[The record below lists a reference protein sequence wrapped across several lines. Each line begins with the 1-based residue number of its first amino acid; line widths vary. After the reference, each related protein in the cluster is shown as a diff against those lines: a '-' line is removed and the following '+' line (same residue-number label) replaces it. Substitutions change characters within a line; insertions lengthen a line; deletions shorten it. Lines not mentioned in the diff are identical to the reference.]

1 MNIVLFSQLKQRKIY
16 NPIKDITSGIVIAL
30 VSIPIAMGYA
40 QIAGLPAIYGLY
52 GSFLPILIYAFMTT
66 SPQFAIGVD
75 AMPAAMVGTLI
86 TSLALD
92 PGSDKVMSLVPT
104 ISFLVGIWFIIFY
117 FVKAGR
123 VVKYISVPVM
133 SGFISGVGFTII
145 LMQIPKLFGGNP
157 GTGVLLALLINIASE
172 FEHFNLLSAVL
183 GIGTIVIILICKK
196 YLPKIPM
203 TVIMMVVGAIL
214 QIVIKL
220 DRFGVKLLPAVPSG
234 LPQLLIPNLSCIS
247 GNLVTII
254 FESFSIAAVIMAQ
267 TLLATNNYAS
277 KYGDNVDNG
286 RELLSYAGMN
296 FASALVGC
304 CPING
309 SVSRSGMAD
318 SLGVRSQLMS
328 ISAGITMILILLF
341 GTPVLQF
348 LPVPVLTGIVMTAL
362 IGILDFKMFS
372 RLWQTCK
379 SEWVIFMLS
388 FVGVL
393 VLGTVNGVIVGC
405 ALSFWEVSVRAASP
419 PTCFVGRIP
428 GRGNFHSL
436 NRNTHAHPIENTVI
450 YRFSGN
456 LFFANI
462 DKFEND
468 IMSAIKEDTHQI
480 VVDARGIGSIDVTAV
495 DRLISFAEQM
505 NRKGI
510 KFYVTEHESSLNDQ
524 IRAYG
529 GEKLLDS
536 GVVRRTITL
545 ALRDA
550 GLEKPYKLEDID
562 LNNEIS
568 YMESEEKLAEFEWA
582 FGEDA
587 EDRLKR
593 LANDA
598 ADELVEQIAK
608 HEEHISVFENHGAT
622 TKWGMLGLFDEH
634 EFWDFLEARFDDMA
648 QDGVISEE
656 DAEWINDR
664 IEARRLKGEQRLSEL
679 NPRAIRLLSKHREKI
694 LEYLKN
700 RDPESYEHMSKIIKH
715 IHENDS
721 ANNASDDELHNL

>member
-1 MNIVLFSQLKQRKIY
+1 MLLEQIRHRKIH
-16 NPIKDITSGIVIAL
+16 NPFKDITSGIIIAL

-40 QIAGLPAIYGLY
+40 QIAGLPVIYGLY
-52 GSFLPILIYAFMTT
+52 GSFLPILIYALMTT

-86 TSLALD
+86 TTLALE
-92 PGSDKVMSLVPT
+92 PSSDKVMTLVPT
-104 ISFLVGIWFIIFY
+104 VSLLVGIWFIIFY

-133 SGFISGVGFTII
+133 GGFISGVGFTII

-157 GTGVLLALLINIASE
+157 GTGVLLTLLINIVSE
-172 FEHFNLLSAVL
+172 MKNFNMLSAVL
-183 GIGTIVIILICKK
+183 GIGTVIIILVCKK
-196 YLPKIPM
+196 YIPKIPM
-203 TVIMMVVGAIL
+203 TVVMMIIGAFL
-214 QIVIKL
+214 QIIVKL
-220 DRFGVKLLPAVPSG
+220 DRFGVKLLPTVSAG
-234 LPQLLIPNLSCIS
+234 LPKLIIPDISCIS
-247 GNLVTII
+247 GNAITII
-254 FESFSIAAVIMAQ
+254 LESFSIAAVIMAQ
-267 TLLATNNYAS
+267 TLLATNSYAA
-277 KYGDNVDNG
+277 KYGDNIDNG

-296 FASALVGC
+296 FASSLVGC

-328 ISAGITMILILLF
+328 ISAGITMILILLL

-362 IGILDFKMFS
+362 IGILDFKMFK
-372 RLWQTCK
+372 RLWKTCK

-388 FVGVL
+388 FIGVL

-405 ALSFWEVSVRAASP
+405 VLSFWEVSVRAASP

-428 GRGNFHSL
+428 GHGNFHSL
-436 NRNTHAHPIENTVI
+436 NRNTHARPIANTVI

-468 IMSAIKEDTHQI
+468 ILSAIKDDTHQV
-480 VVDARGIGSIDVTAV
+480 VVDARGIGNIDVTAV
-495 DRLISFAEQM
+495 DRLISFTEQM
-505 NRKGI
+505 NRRSI
-510 KFYVTEHESSLNDQ
+510 KFYITEHESSLNDQ
-524 IRAYG
+524 IRTLG

-550 GLEKPYKLEDID
+550 GLEKPYTLEGADITD
-562 LNNEIS
+562 NTA

-587 EDRLKR
+587 EDRLKK
-593 LANDA
+593 LADA
-598 ADELVEQIAK
+598 TADELVEQITN
-608 HEEHISVFENHGAT
+608 HEEHISVLEDHGAT

-634 EFWDFLEARFDDMA
+634 EFWDFLEVRIDDMVK
-648 QDGVISEE
+648 DGVMSDE
-656 DAEWINDR
+656 DATWIKER

-679 NPRAIRLLSKHREKI
+679 NPKAIKILSKHRERI
-694 LEYLKN
+694 LKHVKDK
-700 RDPESYEHMSKIIKH
+700 DPEAYEHMKKIITQ
-715 IHENDS
+715 IHDTNNDTNS
-721 ANNASDDELHNL
+721 QA

>member
-1 MNIVLFSQLKQRKIY
+1 MLLEQIRHRKIH
-16 NPIKDITSGIVIAL
+16 NPLKDITSGIIIAL

-40 QIAGLPAIYGLY
+40 QIAGLPVIYGLY
-52 GSFLPILIYAFMTT
+52 GSFLPILIYALTTT

-86 TSLALD
+86 TTLALE
-92 PGSDKVMSLVPT
+92 PGSDKVMTLVPT
-104 ISFLVGIWFIIFY
+104 VSLLVGIWFIIFY

-133 SGFISGVGFTII
+133 GGFISGVGFTII

-157 GTGVLLALLINIASE
+157 GTGVLLTLLINIVSE
-172 FEHFNLLSAVL
+172 MKNFNMLSAVL
-183 GIGTIVIILICKK
+183 GIGTVIIILVCKK
-196 YLPKIPM
+196 YIPKIPM
-203 TVIMMVVGAIL
+203 TVVMMIIGAFL
-214 QIVIKL
+214 QIIVKL
-220 DRFGVKLLPAVPSG
+220 DRFGVKLLPTVSAG
-234 LPQLLIPNLSCIS
+234 LPKLIIPDISCIS
-247 GNLVTII
+247 GNAITII
-254 FESFSIAAVIMAQ
+254 LESFSIAAVIMAQ
-267 TLLATNNYAS
+267 TLLATNSYAA
-277 KYGDNVDNG
+277 KYGDNIDNG

-296 FASALVGC
+296 FASAIVGC

-362 IGILDFKMFS
+362 IGILDFKMFK
-372 RLWQTCK
+372 RLWKTCK

-388 FVGVL
+388 FIGVL

-405 ALSFWEVSVRAASP
+405 VLSFWEVSVRAASP

-428 GRGNFHSL
+428 GHGNFHSL
-436 NRNTHAHPIENTVI
+436 NRNTHARPIVNTVI

-468 IMSAIKEDTHQI
+468 ILTAIKEDTWQV
-480 VVDARGIGSIDVTAV
+480 VVDARGVGSIDVTAV

-505 NRKGI
+505 NRRGI
-510 KFYVTEHESSLNDQ
+510 KFYITEHESSLNDQ
-524 IRAYG
+524 IRTLG

-536 GVVRRTITL
+536 GVIRRTITL

-550 GLEKPYKLEDID
+550 GLEKPYQLEDTEVTD
-562 LNNEIS
+562 EIA

-582 FGEDA
+582 FGKEA
-587 EDRLKR
+587 EDRLKK
-593 LANDA
+593 LADA
-598 ADELVEQIAK
+598 TADELVEQIAK
-608 HEEHISVFENHGAT
+608 HEEHISVLEDHGAT
-622 TKWGMLGLFDEH
+622 TQWGMLGLFDEH

-648 QDGVISEE
+648 EDGVMSEE
-656 DAEWINDR
+656 DAAWIKDR

-679 NPRAIRLLSKHREKI
+679 NPRAIKILSKHRERI
-694 LEYLKN
+694 LKHVKD
-700 RDPESYEHMSKIIKH
+700 RDPDAYEHMKRIITH
-715 IHENDS
+715 MHEMQNEIDKNS
-721 ANNASDDELHNL
+721 

>member
-203 TVIMMVVGAIL
+203 TVFMMVVGAIL

-220 DRFGVKLLPAVPSG
+220 DRFGVKLLPAVSSG
-234 LPQLLIPNLSCIS
+234 LPQLLIPNLRCIS

-286 RELLSYAGMN
+286 KELLSYAGMN

-388 FVGVL
+388 FAGVL
-393 VLGTVNGVIVGC
+393 ALGTVNGVIVGC

-436 NRNTHAHPIENTVI
+436 NRNTHAHPIKNTVI

-468 IMSAIKEDTHQI
+468 IMSAIKEDTHQV

-721 ANNASDDELHNL
+721 ANNVSEDE

>member
-1 MNIVLFSQLKQRKIY
+1 MLFNQIRYKKIS
-16 NPIKDITSGIVIAL
+16 NPIKDITSGIIIAL

-40 QIAGLPAIYGLY
+40 QIAGLPVIYGLY

-66 SPQFAIGVD
+66 SPQFAVGVD
-75 AMPAAMVGTLI
+75 AMPAAMVGTLL
-86 TSLALD
+86 TTLVLE
-92 PGSDKVMSLVPT
+92 PGSDKVITLVPVV
-104 ISFLVGIWFIIFY
+104 SLLVGIWFVIFY

-133 SGFISGVGFTII
+133 GGFISGVGFTII

-157 GTGVLLALLINIASE
+157 GTGVLLTLLVNIASE
-172 FEHFNLLSAVL
+172 CKHFNILSAVL
-183 GIGTIVIILICKK
+183 GIGTVVIILVCKK
-196 YLPKIPM
+196 YIPKIPM
-203 TVIMMVVGAIL
+203 TVVMMVVGALL
-214 QIVIKL
+214 QVVVKL
-220 DRFGVKLLPAVPSG
+220 DRFGVKLLPTADSG
-234 LPQLLIPNLSCIS
+234 LPRLIIPDIKCIS
-247 GNLVTII
+247 GNAITII
-254 FESFSIAAVIMAQ
+254 LESFSIAAVIMAQ
-267 TLLATNNYAS
+267 TLLATNNYAT

-296 FASALVGC
+296 FASAIVGC

-328 ISAGITMILILLF
+328 ISAGITMILILLL

-362 IGILDFKMFS
+362 IGILDFKMLK
-372 RLWQTCK
+372 RLWKTCK
-379 SEWVIFMLS
+379 SECVIFMLS
-388 FVGVL
+388 FIGVL

-405 ALSFWEVSVRAASP
+405 VLSFWEVSVRAASP

-428 GRGNFHSL
+428 GHGNFHSL
-436 NRNTHAHPIENTVI
+436 DRNTHARPIANTVI

-468 IMSAIKEDTHQI
+468 ILSAIKEDTHQV
-480 VVDARGIGSIDVTAV
+480 VVDARGIGSIDVTVV
-495 DRLISFAEQM
+495 DRLISFADQM
-505 NRKGI
+505 HRRGI
-510 KFYVTEHESSLNDQ
+510 KFYITEHESSLNDQ
-524 IRAYG
+524 IRILG
-529 GEKLLDS
+529 GDKLLDS
-536 GVVRRTITL
+536 GVIRRTITL

-550 GLEKPYKLEDID
+550 GLEKPYELENTEAADDI
-562 LNNEIS
+562 E

-587 EDRLKR
+587 EDRLKK
-593 LANDA
+593 LADAA
-598 ADELVEQIAK
+598 ADELVEQVTN
-608 HEEHISVFENHGAT
+608 HEEHISVLENHGAT
-622 TKWGMLGLFDEH
+622 TKWGMLGLFDEQ

-648 QDGVISEE
+648 EDGVMLDE
-656 DAEWINDR
+656 DAEWIKDR

-679 NPRAIRLLSKHREKI
+679 NPKAIKILSKHRERVLNHI
-694 LEYLKN
+694 KN
-700 RDPESYEHMSKIIKH
+700 RDPEAYEHMRNIITH
-715 IHENDS
+715 IQETRKDS
-721 ANNASDDELHNL
+721 

>member
-1 MNIVLFSQLKQRKIY
+1 MLLDQIKHRKIH
-16 NPIKDITSGIVIAL
+16 NPIKDITSGIIIAL

-40 QIAGLPAIYGLY
+40 QIAGLPVIYGLY
-52 GSFLPILIYAFMTT
+52 GSFLPILIYGLMTT

-86 TSLALD
+86 TTLVLE
-92 PGSDKVMSLVPT
+92 PGSNKVMTLVPT
-104 ISFLVGIWFIIFY
+104 VSLLVGIWFIIFY

-133 SGFISGVGFTII
+133 GGFISGVGFTII

-157 GTGVLLALLINIASE
+157 GTGVLSTLLINIFSE
-172 FEHFNLLSAVL
+172 LNHFNILSAVL
-183 GIGTIVIILICKK
+183 GIGTVVIILVCKK
-196 YLPKIPM
+196 HIPKIPM
-203 TVIMMVVGAIL
+203 TVVMMVVGALL
-214 QIVIKL
+214 QIVVKL
-220 DRFGVKLLPAVPSG
+220 DRFGVKLLPTVSAG
-234 LPQLLIPNLSCIS
+234 LPKLIIPDIRCIS
-247 GNLVTII
+247 GNAITII
-254 FESFSIAAVIMAQ
+254 LESFSIAAVIMAQ
-267 TLLATNNYAS
+267 TLLATNSYAA

-296 FASALVGC
+296 FASAIVGC

-328 ISAGITMILILLF
+328 LSAGTTMIFILLF

-362 IGILDFKMFS
+362 IGILDFKMLK
-372 RLWQTCK
+372 RLWKTCK

-388 FVGVL
+388 FIGVL

-405 ALSFWEVSVRAASP
+405 VLSFWEVSVRAASP

-428 GRGNFHSL
+428 GHGNFHSL
-436 NRNTHAHPIENTVI
+436 NRNTHARPIVNTVI

-468 IMSAIKEDTHQI
+468 ILTAIKEDTWQV
-480 VVDARGIGSIDVTAV
+480 VVDARGVGSIDVTAV

-505 NRKGI
+505 NRRGI
-510 KFYVTEHESSLNDQ
+510 KFYITEHESSLNDQ
-524 IRAYG
+524 IRTLG

-550 GLEKPYKLEDID
+550 GLEKPYQLEDTEVYDDIA
-562 LNNEIS
+562 

-582 FGEDA
+582 FGEEA
-587 EDRLKR
+587 EDRLKK
-593 LANDA
+593 LADAA

-608 HEEHISVFENHGAT
+608 HEEHISVLEDHGAT
-622 TKWGMLGLFDEH
+622 TQWGMLGLFDEH
-634 EFWDFLEARFDDMA
+634 EFWDFLEVRFDDMVE
-648 QDGVISEE
+648 DGVMSDE
-656 DAEWINDR
+656 DAAWIKSR

-679 NPRAIRLLSKHREKI
+679 NPRAIKILSKHRERI
-694 LEYLKN
+694 LKHVKD
-700 RDPESYEHMSKIIKH
+700 RDPDAYEHMKKIITH
-715 IHENDS
+715 MHEMQNE
-721 ANNASDDELHNL
+721 ANKKS

>member
-1 MNIVLFSQLKQRKIY
+1 MRVALFNQIKQRKIH
-16 NPIKDITSGIVIAL
+16 NPINDITSGIIIAL
-30 VSIPIAMGYA
+30 VSIPISMGYA
-40 QIAGLPAIYGLY
+40 QIAGLPVIYGLY

-86 TSLALD
+86 TSLALES
-92 PGSDKVMSLVPT
+92 GSDKVMSLVPT
-104 ISFLVGIWFIIFY
+104 VSFLVGIWFIIFY

-157 GTGVLLALLINIASE
+157 GTGVLLTLLINIVTE
-172 FEHFNLLSAVL
+172 LKHFNMLSAVL
-183 GIGTIVIILICKK
+183 GIGTVVIILVCKK
-196 YLPKIPM
+196 YIPKIPM
-203 TVIMMVVGAIL
+203 TAIMMVIGAIL
-214 QIVIKL
+214 QIVVKL
-220 DRFGVKLLPAVPSG
+220 DRFGVKLLPAVSSG
-234 LPQLLIPNLSCIS
+234 LPKLLVPNLGSIS
-247 GNLVTII
+247 GNAITII

-267 TLLATNNYAS
+267 TLLATNSYAS
-277 KYGDNVDNG
+277 KYGDDVDNG

-296 FASALVGC
+296 FASAIVGC

-328 ISAGITMILILLF
+328 ISAGITMLLILLF

-362 IGILDFKMFS
+362 IGILDFEMFS
-372 RLWQTCK
+372 RLWKTCK

-405 ALSFWEVSVRAASP
+405 ALSFWEVSVRAVSP

-436 NRNTHAHPIENTVI
+436 SRNTHAHPIENTII

-468 IMSAIKEDTHQI
+468 ILSAIKEDTHQV

-495 DRLISFAEQM
+495 DRLISFVDQI
-505 NRKGI
+505 NRRGI
-510 KFYVTEHESSLNDQ
+510 KFYLTEHESSLNDQ

-529 GEKLLDS
+529 GEKLLDN

-550 GLEKPYKLEDID
+550 GLEKPYKLENNNLTDDIA
-562 LNNEIS
+562 

-587 EDRLKR
+587 EDKLKR

-634 EFWDFLEARFDDMA
+634 EFWDFLEARFDDMV

-656 DAEWINDR
+656 DAVWIKDR

-679 NPRAIRLLSKHREKI
+679 NPRAIKVLSKHREKI
-694 LEYLKN
+694 LKYLHNK
-700 RDPESYEHMSKIIKH
+700 DPEAYEHMKKIITH
-715 IHENDS
+715 IHENDI
-721 ANNASDDELHNL
+721 AKNVAEDEKHNL

>member
-1 MNIVLFSQLKQRKIY
+1 MLFSQIKHRKIH

-40 QIAGLPAIYGLY
+40 QIAGLPVIYGLY
-52 GSFLPILIYAFMTT
+52 GSFLPILIYGLMTT

-86 TSLALD
+86 TTLALE
-92 PGSDKVMSLVPT
+92 PGSDKVMTLVPT
-104 ISFLVGIWFIIFY
+104 VSLLVGIWFIIFY

-133 SGFISGVGFTII
+133 GGFISGVGFTII

-157 GTGVLLALLINIASE
+157 GTGVLLTLLINIVTE
-172 FEHFNLLSAVL
+172 FKNFNALSMAL
-183 GIGTIVIILICKK
+183 GVGTVVIILIYKK
-196 YLPKIPM
+196 YIPKIPM
-203 TVIMMVVGAIL
+203 TVVMMIIGALL

-220 DRFGVKLLPAVPSG
+220 DRFGVKLLPTVSSG
-234 LPQLLIPNLSCIS
+234 LPKLVVPDIRCIS
-247 GNLVTII
+247 GNAITII
-254 FESFSIAAVIMAQ
+254 IESFSIAAVIMAQ
-267 TLLATNNYAS
+267 TLLATNSYAA
-277 KYGDNVDNG
+277 KYGDDVDNG

-296 FASALVGC
+296 FASAIVGC

-328 ISAGITMILILLF
+328 IAAGITMIFILLF
-341 GTPVLQF
+341 GTSVLQF
-348 LPVPVLTGIVMTAL
+348 MPVPVLTGIVMTAL
-362 IGILDFKMFS
+362 IGILDFKMFI
-372 RLWQTCK
+372 RLWKTCK

-388 FVGVL
+388 FLGVL

-405 ALSFWEVSVRAASP
+405 VLSFWEVSVRAASP

-428 GRGNFHSL
+428 GHGNFHSL
-436 NRNTHAHPIENTVI
+436 NRNTHARPIANTVI

-468 IMSAIKEDTHQI
+468 ILSAIKGDTHQV
-480 VVDARGIGSIDVTAV
+480 VVDARGIGNIDVTSV
-495 DRLISFAEQM
+495 DRLISFTEQM
-505 NRKGI
+505 NRRGI
-510 KFYVTEHESSLNDQ
+510 KFYITEHESSLNDQ
-524 IRAYG
+524 IRILG

-550 GLEKPYKLEDID
+550 GLEKPYMLEDTEVADDI
-562 LNNEIS
+562 L

-587 EDRLKR
+587 EDRLKK
-593 LANDA
+593 LADAA
-598 ADELVEQIAK
+598 ADELVDQIAK
-608 HEEHISVFENHGAT
+608 HEEHISVLEDHGAT

-648 QDGVISEE
+648 KDGTMSDE
-656 DAEWINDR
+656 DAAWIKGR

-679 NPRAIRLLSKHREKI
+679 NPRAIKILLKHRERI
-694 LEYLKN
+694 LEHIKN
-700 RDPESYEHMSKIIKH
+700 RK
-715 IHENDS
+715 
-721 ANNASDDELHNL
+721 

>member
-1 MNIVLFSQLKQRKIY
+1 MLFTQIKRGKIH
-16 NPIKDITSGIVIAL
+16 NPIKDITSGIIIAL

-40 QIAGLPAIYGLY
+40 QIAGLPVIYGLY
-52 GSFLPILIYAFMTT
+52 GSFLPILIFGLMTT

-86 TSLALD
+86 TTLALE
-92 PGSDKVMSLVPT
+92 PGSDKVMALVPT
-104 ISFLVGIWFIIFY
+104 VSLLVGIWFIIFY

-133 SGFISGVGFTII
+133 GGFISGVGFTII
-145 LMQIPKLFGGNP
+145 LMQIPKLFGGSP
-157 GTGVLLALLINIASE
+157 GTGVLLTLLINIVSE
-172 FEHFNLLSAVL
+172 LKHFNMLSAVL
-183 GIGTIVIILICKK
+183 GIGTVVIILVCKK
-196 YLPKIPM
+196 YIPKIPM
-203 TVIMMVVGAIL
+203 TVVMMIVGALL
-214 QIVIKL
+214 QIVVKL
-220 DRFGVKLLPAVPSG
+220 DGFGVKLLPTVSSG
-234 LPQLLIPNLSCIS
+234 LPKFIIPDIRCIS
-247 GNLVTII
+247 GNAITII
-254 FESFSIAAVIMAQ
+254 LESFSIAAVIMAQ
-267 TLLATNNYAS
+267 TLLATNSYAA

-286 RELLSYAGMN
+286 KELLSYAGMN
-296 FASALVGC
+296 FASAVVGC

-372 RLWQTCK
+372 RLWKTCK

-388 FVGVL
+388 FIGVL

-405 ALSFWEVSVRAASP
+405 VLSFWEVSVRAASP

-428 GRGNFHSL
+428 GHGNFHSL
-436 NRNTHAHPIENTVI
+436 NRNTHARPIANTVI

-468 IMSAIKEDTHQI
+468 ILSAIKDDTHQV

-495 DRLISFAEQM
+495 DRLISFTEQM

-510 KFYVTEHESSLNDQ
+510 KFYITEHESSLNDQ
-524 IRAYG
+524 IRTLG

-536 GVVRRTITL
+536 GAIRRTITL

-550 GLEKPYKLEDID
+550 GLEKPYKLEGVNETEDIA
-562 LNNEIS
+562 

-587 EDRLKR
+587 EDRLKK
-593 LANDA
+593 LADA
-598 ADELVEQIAK
+598 AANELVDQIAK
-608 HEEHISVFENHGAT
+608 HDEHISVLEDHGAT

-648 QDGVISEE
+648 EDGVMSDE
-656 DAEWINDR
+656 DAAWIKAR
-664 IEARRLKGEQRLSEL
+664 IESRRLRGEQRLKEL
-679 NPRAIRLLSKHREKI
+679 NPRAIKILSKHRERI
-694 LEYLKN
+694 LKYLKEK
-700 RDPESYEHMSKIIKH
+700 DPDIYEHMKK
-715 IHENDS
+715 
-721 ANNASDDELHNL
+721 